1 MARND
6 PRRQADELVERLH
19 IVNTRAIDLAE
30 ALLLL
35 SRAGQR
41 SFTREGVDLS
51 LVVEEATETLLP
63 LEEKRGVTIQ
73 TSGEVNRTTGSHV
86 LLLQMTTN
94 LVHNAIVHNLSEHG
108 TVWVRTAVHPG
119 SVTLT
124 VDNTGAEL
132 SPQLVSTLTE
142 PFQRGTKRI
151 RDDHAGVG
159 LGLAIVKSIAH
170 AHDGTLAITAR
181 PAGGLTVAVRLPAA
195 PPHPAD
201 DGQSN
206 CRTATRPMSGALTLL
221 RRAWTVLS
229 RAAGGT
235 SGVASA

>member
-63 LEEKRGVTIQ
+63 LAEKRAVTIQ

-86 LLLQMTTN
+86 LLLQM
-94 LVHNAIVHNLSEHG
+94 EH
-108 TVWVRTAVHPG
+108 
-119 SVTLT
+119 
-124 VDNTGAEL
+124 
-132 SPQLVSTLTE
+132 SPSPRV
-142 PFQRGTKRI
+142 P
-151 RDDHAGVG
+151 
-159 LGLAIVKSIAH
+159 
-170 AHDGTLAITAR
+170 
-181 PAGGLTVAVRLPAA
+181 PAGSASPCAY
-195 PPHPAD
+195 PPHPRTPAD

-206 CRTATRPMSGALTLL
+206 CCTATRPMSGALTLL
-221 RRAWTVLS
+221 RRAWTALS

-235 SGVASA
+235 SGVERLGVMSACRRSSRSVPGARRGVIYQHGSPGSRRVDPPGVVQEVTTGEFLGRVGEHRCRCSSGGRQLV

>member
-30 ALLLL
+30 AQILL

-41 SFTREGVDLS
+41 SFTRE
-51 LVVEEATETLLP
+51 
-63 LEEKRGVTIQ
+63 
-73 TSGEVNRTTGSHV
+73 
-86 LLLQMTTN
+86 
-94 LVHNAIVHNLSEHG
+94 
-108 TVWVRTAVHPG
+108 
-119 SVTLT
+119 
-124 VDNTGAEL
+124 
-132 SPQLVSTLTE
+132 
-142 PFQRGTKRI
+142 
-151 RDDHAGVG
+151 GVG

-170 AHDGTLAITAR
+170 AHDGTLAVTAR
-181 PAGGLTVAVRLPAA
+181 PTGGLTVAVRLPAA
-195 PPHPAD
+195 PPHPRTPAD

-221 RRAWTVLS
+221 RRAWTALS